1 MAMPPRRRRSKLA
14 LEPNPFE
21 ESFSLVRTSEAQD
34 EDGTGLS
41 QPAQAGTPREQRSRA
56 RNERRHSHHNRQA
69 AEASAES
76 ARPHSTPIDE
86 RASVSPG
93 ARIKLPPVAAINGPL
108 DAGVW
113 GAESLRSGPLSPAML
128 GGPAGAKAGG
138 RPTPRMGVTDP
149 ALHTGLTPFLA
160 GEAAPTAAA
169 LKLQSAVV
177 TPGLQAM
184 IHAAFGG
191 KQVTATPGGTLRLTD
206 SADAH
211 APPSH
216 DAMLST
222 MADTRAVSS
231 QPIAAGRPVPGGR
244 QAKRRPASAR
254 PAAAAKR
261 ARSTGGQAARRSQA
275 QAEAPAAES
284 GGDDDDKR
292 RQFLERNRVAAL
304 KCRQRKKR
312 QIQELQER
320 HDYMMAENE
329 RLRAEYTHMREAA
342 LHVRALL
349 AAHSECASARANGVF
364 GADNLPIGTPA
375 VSMRPLLLP
384 AIGAAEGQKA
394 QDIIAAIP
402 PASNGVP
409 LHDVDLAAASHAL
422 APLPARPPPSHLP
435 LYSAQPTQ

>member
-231 QPIAAGRPVPGGR
+231 QPIAAGRVTERVTEPGTEPVAEPVAKPVAEPDVGPDVGPVAEPVPGGR

-329 RLRAEYTHMREAA
+329 RLRA
-342 LHVRALL
+342 
-349 AAHSECASARANGVF
+349 
-364 GADNLPIGTPA
+364 
-375 VSMRPLLLP
+375 
-384 AIGAAEGQKA
+384 
-394 QDIIAAIP
+394 
-402 PASNGVP
+402 
-409 LHDVDLAAASHAL
+409 
-422 APLPARPPPSHLP
+422 
-435 LYSAQPTQ
+435 